1 MDMITSS
8 IYKLPLH
15 KHPLLPSSM
24 FIKLKCDGCQVEEI
38 MYGDN
43 SIRHFT
49 HEEHVLLLLKDYD
62 MVGDDYERLRCA
74 ACICPTGFGPIY
86 RCQECHF
93 VLHEKFGV
101 SRHGCI
107 CNLCGV
113 LSDGF
118 KYTSQ
123 GFSPA
128 CLIVDVHCGSV
139 SEPFLHNGHLH
150 PLYFVETNKEYY
162 CNACRRAP
170 DHGYMLSYFELCLYC
185 ATLPEKIW
193 HISDEHPLTLYCS
206 GKAAMDKNWC
216 QVCEMELDSSKWFFT
231 CSDCGVTLHVQC
243 VLEIS
248 HKEYCV
254 VFNNQ
259 NSRPFCRHCHDR
271 CKASVILQY
280 KDLDEQNGYICSK
293 SCLYSYSGLELE
305 YDLM

>member
-1 MDMITSS
+1 
-8 IYKLPLH
+8 
-15 KHPLLPSSM
+15 
-24 FIKLKCDGCQVEEI
+24 
-38 MYGDN
+38 DN

-49 HEEHVLLLLKDYD
+49 HEEHILLLLKDYD
-62 MVGDDYERLRCA
+62 MVGDYYKRLRCA

-86 RCQECHF
+86 SCQECHF
-93 VLHEKFGV
+93 VLHEK
-101 SRHGCI
+101 CAYLPMKK
-107 CNLCGV
+107 NLN
-113 LSDGF
+113 
-118 KYTSQ
+118 
-123 GFSPA
+123 
-128 CLIVDVHCGSV
+128 SV

-170 DHGYMLSYFELCLYC
+170 DHGYMLSCSACDFELCLYC

-216 QVCEMELDSSKWFFT
+216 QVCELQELDSSKWFFT
-231 CSDCGVTLHVQC
+231 CS
-243 VLEIS
+243 I
-248 HKEYCV
+248 V
-254 VFNNQ
+254 V
-259 NSRPFCRHCHDR
+259 RPFCRHCHDR